1 MFEFRRGNPAVL
13 VAPSIKRGFGDA
25 QFAADFRHGRA
36 QFGLLQGK
44 DNLLF
49 GES

>member
-1 MFEFRRGNPAVL
+1 VLQLRGRNATVFL
-13 VAPSIKRGFGDA
+13 APRIIRGIRNA
-25 QFAADFRHGRA
+25 LFAADLGHGQT